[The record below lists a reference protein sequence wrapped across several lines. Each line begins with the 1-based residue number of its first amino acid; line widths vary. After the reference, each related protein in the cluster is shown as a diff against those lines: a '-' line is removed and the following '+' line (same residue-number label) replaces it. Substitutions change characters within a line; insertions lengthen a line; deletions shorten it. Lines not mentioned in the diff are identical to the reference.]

1 MMVKTDVSQNYKT
14 KFCKKF
20 AANGYCPYGVRCQ
33 FIHDVAEVPSDM
45 LENIKSK
52 PLSRKERKLANK
64 ARKVQEGPQEES
76 SQLTDSPSSTANS
89 SDTPAAEAWNVKV
102 PEFNP
107 PKASKTTVKEPA
119 HIGLGNKAFSVAM
132 AQQEKLDYQE
142 VLVHCVKMSVQ
153 EFQKKQKMLRTG
165 ELTETPS
172 IDYVNIYQDRL
183 PRLSLFKNITR
194 DTDLVDADDD
204 KYMTIGRSQQWP
216 EDSHPLAAAV
226 HPSTAY

>member
-1 MMVKTDVSQNYKT
+1 
-14 KFCKKF
+14 
-20 AANGYCPYGVRCQ
+20 
-33 FIHDVAEVPSDM
+33 
-45 LENIKSK
+45 
-52 PLSRKERKLANK
+52 
-64 ARKVQEGPQEES
+64 
-76 SQLTDSPSSTANS
+76 
-89 SDTPAAEAWNVKV
+89 
-102 PEFNP
+102 
-107 PKASKTTVKEPA
+107 
-119 HIGLGNKAFSVAM
+119 M

-153 EFQKKQKMLRTG
+153 EFQKKQKLLRTG

-216 EDSHPLAAAV
+216 EDSHPLSAAV